1 MFRLLFVVAVSVLL
15 SGCSQARSE
24 ASSPQNSS
32 IEFIGEWGMR
42 GQTPGQL
49 DMPVGLAVDSDER
62 VYIADRGTQLLQ
74 KFTLAGVPLQTFEDR
89 AIASASAVAV
99 DAGGG
104 IYVAD
109 LRAGEIHVFFP
120 EGDPLRLF
128 HVKQQP
134 RFEGPFVFSV
144 DSNGSIYVPD
154 SAGGGIQVLSSNGR
168 LLRSWKISPLPGIP
182 QPRPVAAVAGPDGF
196 LYVGEGPSG
205 SVIKFRPTGE
215 RVSVWSDSAG
225 AGPLLGLA
233 VSEDH
238 VFVLRGGSP
247 RLTVW
252 TLDGKQE
259 LTDDLGARLGPSPD
273 GASPEDEW
281 LAAAPG
287 GELLLLDASAA
298 RVLRFQVHFGQ
309 PGPVKY

>member
-104 IYVAD
+104 ITW
-109 LRAGEIHVFFP
+109 R
-120 EGDPLRLF
+120 
-128 HVKQQP
+128 
-134 RFEGPFVFSV
+134 
-144 DSNGSIYVPD
+144 
-154 SAGGGIQVLSSNGR
+154 
-168 LLRSWKISPLPGIP
+168 
-182 QPRPVAAVAGPDGF
+182 
-196 LYVGEGPSG
+196 
-205 SVIKFRPTGE
+205 TC
-215 RVSVWSDSAG
+215 
-225 AGPLLGLA
+225 
-233 VSEDH
+233 
-238 VFVLRGGSP
+238 
-247 RLTVW
+247 
-252 TLDGKQE
+252 
-259 LTDDLGARLGPSPD
+259 
-273 GASPEDEW
+273 
-281 LAAAPG
+281 APG
-287 GELLLLDASAA
+287 
-298 RVLRFQVHFGQ
+298 RFTCFFRREIRCDCFT
-309 PGPVKY
+309 